1 MKIGTTWEIKNH
13 KLYKNDGYGKIK
25 QIDGQNYLQYKITDV
40 KKSNVK
46 HFSIVALKVIY
57 EVSNYELYSEEYITA
72 IYDKK
77 NKTFTTIEP
86 ELENSKFGFVNLS
99 ILKNG
104 KLRVKYLDEDTYGYV
119 VDLPKI
125 KKN

>member
-1 MKIGTTWEIKNH
+1 MLFLSLSLLLTFF
-13 KLYKNDGYGKIK
+13 LPFPPSLPLSLFF
-25 QIDGQNYLQYKITDV
+25 QNSSVQYTEPLNKERDW
-40 KKSNVK
+40 SDA
-46 HFSIVALKVIY
+46 SL
-57 EVSNYELYSEEYITA
+57 EP
-72 IYDKK
+72 K